1 MPLVAVAA
9 EESVEILKA
18 EAVWP
23 KIKRACL
30 ARHPVR
36 HIVHLAEP
44 RRVKS
49 VFPEHSAD
57 GAGTRRNERVIARK
71 AGCKLGDNAT
81 GGRMVVASRNQRG
94 PGGRAQRG
102 RVVHVVA
109 KPAVRHP
116 LEVGS
121 LDRASEGAG
130 RSKTHVVRQDQ
141 QNIGR
146 SCRSFDALWKIGRR
160 FLYGASDFALKRRL
174 RWRQN
179 AGGLGRRSAWQR
191 GSCGCRCGNDGS
203 GTEQPTAANF
213 DLAHRRWGTG
223 LLVRFL
229 FGHCV
234 LRGCKAIQSERRGLA
249 TTIAQRSTIGR
260 ALRLLI

>member
-1 MPLVAVAA
+1 MSGRCGIASATAIATAATTASPNAVTAR
-9 EESVEILKA
+9 VEC
-18 EAVWP
+18 
-23 KIKRACL
+23 R
-30 ARHPVR
+30 
-36 HIVHLAEP
+36 
-44 RRVKS
+44 
-49 VFPEHSAD
+49 
-57 GAGTRRNERVIARK
+57 
-71 AGCKLGDNAT
+71 
-81 GGRMVVASRNQRG
+81 GRSC
-94 PGGRAQRG
+94 GRAQRG

-109 KPAVRHP
+109 KPAVSEP
-116 LEVGS
+116 LEVGG

-130 RSKTHVVRQDQ
+130 RSKAHVVCQDQ

-160 FLYGASDFALKRRL
+160 ILYGASDFSLKWRL
-174 RWRQN
+174 RRRQN
-179 AGGLGRRSAWQR
+179 AGRLRRPSAWQR
-191 GSCGCRCGNDGS
+191 GRRDCRCGNDGT

-234 LRGCKAIQSERRGLA
+234 LRGRKAIQSERRGLA